1 MDTSLIPY
9 FFQSTKDYLA
19 NDKKKLKQI
28 FEYNRTNAQRII
40 KEKKERLISNYKMAY
55 GIVDNRDYG
64 IESEFKDE
72 LELMGETPVD
82 IKFFPIVPNI
92 VNTLREEL
100 DRKYNNYYPRA
111 VDEESINEAIEAK
124 NKEITSI
131 IIQGLQQKFYAQN
144 EPKSEEEAAS
154 LQETFAKLTQVEAAY
169 KTNYKTNLVKF
180 SEHLLEADELR
191 FNLSELSKAV
201 FEDDLIA
208 GERYIHIKDTGDDY
222 EYEYLNPEIVAELRS
237 PYSKC
242 SSDSSVVHWIERI
255 SVKDFVKKYGSEIPT
270 ETLEK
275 FKTLYR
281 GGRLEATGPGP
292 QHPAQHILTSA
303 RNYFTLQNMFEE
315 GDESTGELLI
325 NVHHQYFTIPR
336 KLGKLTVKT
345 KEKQNGVTVIL
356 QSAPVFVTEDYV
368 ILEKAKY
375 NGKKTLENLIEGEHI
390 DWFYTNDVW
399 YGIKTDIVNEGVAHE
414 NYSPELFQYQG
425 FFIKMEKLD
434 YQGRPLNSPF
444 GSIIPVFGGKSN
456 WKKPAFARSI
466 VDMIK
471 PYQVYHNY
479 LMNKMNELLITEV
492 MPFMMLNQALLGG
505 STLDDSWSENTLLK
519 SINIANDSG
528 FLPVDTTDVTAN
540 NSYVQ
545 NGVYNLDRSAQI
557 QTRKTLAEWFKLEAY
572 NVVGV
577 SPQFLGTIGSEET
590 ATGVL
595 QGINRSALQLQHL
608 YSDHASLMKRVKQY
622 TIELAQI
629 KHFIRGG
636 MVHLSYINS
645 DQENITFKIH
655 ADELPITRKVGVF
668 VIEGAKNNEILE
680 KLKQRAYADNTSDI
694 SEYERALI
702 LRANSEASLL
712 RQLKERQDRR
722 EKLQEEQARQASE
735 MQQKEIEARE
745 RQLEIELAERQKD
758 RDSNERIAV
767 IKSAG
772 FMNEPDANG
781 NGEFDILEIAK
792 LTHAE
797 NQANMNQANIEA
809 KNKMAGE
816 ESKNKLELEKEKI
829 KLEREKMQSA
839 ERQNREKNAASIYTS
854 KINKN

>member
-1 MDTSLIPY
+1 
-9 FFQSTKDYLA
+9 
-19 NDKKKLKQI
+19 
-28 FEYNRTNAQRII
+28 
-40 KEKKERLISNYKMAY
+40 
-55 GIVDNRDYG
+55 
-64 IESEFKDE
+64 
-72 LELMGETPVD
+72 
-82 IKFFPIVPNI
+82 
-92 VNTLREEL
+92 
-100 DRKYNNYYPRA
+100 
-111 VDEESINEAIEAK
+111 
-124 NKEITSI
+124 
-131 IIQGLQQKFYAQN
+131 
-144 EPKSEEEAAS
+144 
-154 LQETFAKLTQVEAAY
+154 
-169 KTNYKTNLVKF
+169 
-180 SEHLLEADELR
+180 
-191 FNLSELSKAV
+191 
-201 FEDDLIA
+201 
-208 GERYIHIKDTGDDY
+208 
-222 EYEYLNPEIVAELRS
+222 
-237 PYSKC
+237 
-242 SSDSSVVHWIERI
+242 
-255 SVKDFVKKYGSEIPT
+255 
-270 ETLEK
+270 
-275 FKTLYR
+275 
-281 GGRLEATGPGP
+281 
-292 QHPAQHILTSA
+292 
-303 RNYFTLQNMFEE
+303 
-315 GDESTGELLI
+315 
-325 NVHHQYFTIPR
+325 
-336 KLGKLTVKT
+336 
-345 KEKQNGVTVIL
+345 
-356 QSAPVFVTEDYV
+356 
-368 ILEKAKY
+368 
-375 NGKKTLENLIEGEHI
+375 
-390 DWFYTNDVW
+390 
-399 YGIKTDIVNEGVAHE
+399 
-414 NYSPELFQYQG
+414 
-425 FFIKMEKLD
+425 
-434 YQGRPLNSPF
+434 
-444 GSIIPVFGGKSN
+444 
-456 WKKPAFARSI
+456 
-466 VDMIK
+466 
-471 PYQVYHNY
+471 
-479 LMNKMNELLITEV
+479 
-492 MPFMMLNQALLGG
+492 MMLNQALLGG

-545 NGVYNLDRSAQI
+545 NGVYNLDRTQQI
-557 QTRKTLAEWFKLEAY
+557 QTRKTLAEWFKMEAY

-577 SPQFLGTIGSEET
+577 SPQFVGTIGNEET

-745 RQLEIELAERQKD
+745 RQLELELSERQKD
-758 RDSNERIAV
+758 RDSNERIAI

-797 NQANMNQANIEA
+797 NQANMNQANLEA
-809 KNKMAGE
+809 KNKQAGE

-829 KLEREKMQSA
+829 RLEREKMQSA